1 MEAAFKKMPPLSVG
15 QIPSRITP
23 AEIGIARN
31 ASRWPVRDGWTT
43 GPDSFGD
50 SKAGSIANRQDHPM
64 LIAVDATKEP
74 RHFLRT
80 EDDGQL
86 LWLLTGWDD
95 FLDSPSLLERNLV
108 EEANGGAGT
117 RIELADSFFS
127 FVKYSW
133 Y

>member
-1 MEAAFKKMPPLSVG
+1 
-15 QIPSRITP
+15 
-23 AEIGIARN
+23 
-31 ASRWPVRDGWTT
+31 
-43 GPDSFGD
+43 
-50 SKAGSIANRQDHPM
+50 M

-74 RHFLRT
+74 RHFHRT

-108 EEANGGAGT
+108 EEANGGAGNQDRT
-117 RIELADSFFS
+117 GGQFFS